1 MAPAAVPT
9 TEIDHAL
16 MGGALA
22 LARRGLGR
30 AWPNPSV
37 GCVLVKDGAVIAR
50 GVTQKGGRPHAEA
63 EALAQA
69 GAAARGATAYVTLEP
84 CAHVSERGPACTDA
98 LIEARIRRAV
108 IAMVDPDPRTAG
120 GGISRLETARIQ
132 VTVGC
137 REAEAREITAG
148 FLHRLATGRP
158 LVTLKLATS
167 LDGRIALANGES
179 KWITGPAAR
188 ARGHLMRA
196 GHDAILVGAATA
208 RRDDPELTC
217 RLPGLDGRSPVRAV
231 LASRVEPL
239 LKLRM
244 LQTARQVPLWI
255 LTAEQPLAHV
265 REWAEKAGAKILPVA
280 ADSRGRPDLK
290 SALTVLGAQGITLL
304 LVEGGGEVAA
314 GLLKADLVDRLAWF
328 RAAQVIGG
336 DGTPGVAALG
346 LQELT
351 ASHRFQRISA
361 ESVGPDGVEFFGRIA
376 H

>member
-1 MAPAAVPT
+1 
-9 TEIDHAL
+9 
-16 MGGALA
+16 MGAALA
-22 LARRGLGR
+22 LARRGLGST
-30 AWPNPSV
+30 WPNPAV
-37 GCVLVKDGAVIAR
+37 GCVLVKDGAVIGR

-69 GAAARGATAYVTLEP
+69 GAAARGATAYMTLEP
-84 CAHVSERGPACTDA
+84 CAHVSQRGPACTDS

-120 GGISRLETARIQ
+120 GGISRLETARVQ
-132 VTVGC
+132 VEVGC
-137 REAEAREITAG
+137 REAEARELNAG
-148 FLHRLATGRP
+148 FLRRLATGRP

-188 ARGHLMRA
+188 ARGHLLRA
-196 GHDAILVGAATA
+196 QHDAILVGAATA

-217 RLPGLDGRSPVRAV
+217 RLPGLGHRSPVRAV

-239 LKLRM
+239 LKLNM
-244 LQTARQVPLWI
+244 LATARQVPLWI

-290 SALTVLGAQGITLL
+290 SALTVLGAQGITRL

-314 GLLKADLVDRLAWF
+314 SLLKADLVDRLAWL
-328 RAAQVIGG
+328 RAPLVIGG
-336 DGTPGVAALG
+336 DGTPGIGALG
-346 LQELT
+346 LTDLT
-351 ASHRFQRISA
+351 AGYRFRRIGA
-361 ESVGPDGVEFFGRIA
+361 ETAGPDSVEFFARVE
-376 H
+376 

>member
-1 MAPAAVPT
+1 
-9 TEIDHAL
+9 

-22 LARRGLGR
+22 LARRGLGNV
-30 AWPNPSV
+30 WPNPAV
-37 GCVLVKDGAVIAR
+37 GCVLVKNGTVIAR

-63 EALAQA
+63 VALEQA

-84 CAHVSERGPACTDA
+84 CAHPSERGPRCVD
-98 LIEARIRRAV
+98 LLVEARIHRAV

-120 GGISRLETARIQ
+120 GGISRLETARVQ
-132 VTVGC
+132 VALGC
-137 REAEAREITAG
+137 REAEAREINAG

-179 KWITGPAAR
+179 KWITGPVAR
-188 ARGHLMRA
+188 ARGHLLRSQ
-196 GHDAILVGAATA
+196 HDAILVGAATA

-217 RLPGLDGRSPVRAV
+217 RLPGLEGRSPVRAV

-239 LKLRM
+239 LKLK
-244 LQTARQVPLWI
+244 LIATARQVPLWI

-290 SALTVLGAQGITLL
+290 SALTVLGAQGVTRL

-314 GLLKADLVDRLAWF
+314 ALLKADLVDRLAWF

-336 DGTPGVAALG
+336 DGTAGVAALG
-346 LQELT
+346 LAEL
-351 ASHRFQRISA
+351 AGSPRFRVIGTERLGQDQLETLARLDS
-361 ESVGPDGVEFFGRIA
+361 
-376 H
+376 